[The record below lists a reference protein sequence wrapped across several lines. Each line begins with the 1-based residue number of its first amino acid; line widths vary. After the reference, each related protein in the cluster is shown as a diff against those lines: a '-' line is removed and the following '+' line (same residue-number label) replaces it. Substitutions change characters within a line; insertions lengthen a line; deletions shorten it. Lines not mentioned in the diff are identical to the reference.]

1 MDVNEIPLP
10 PAPEPSAISEPPVSA
25 EPDAPAEVPVPAEHN
40 APVKVPPPAEVA
52 LPVPAAIPDPSAPE
66 APFVPAA
73 PISKRSNTGFKWFL
87 IIIVGLL
94 LVCGMSVAC
103 YFLSHPDTQGVSVI
117 RMEGSMVTGET
128 YDSEYIGSEIVGR
141 ELRDAAD
148 DPMVEAIVLRVN
160 SPGGTPAAAQEIIG
174 DLEYA
179 KTKKPVV
186 VSMGDMGTSAA
197 YYVSAHADRIYANP
211 DTFTAGVG
219 VIWQFSDISRW
230 MEKEGY
236 NISIVKSGSKKDMG
250 STSRPLSTEEE
261 EYARKLVTDSFENFM
276 TDVTTQRVIARSDIE
291 DGRVIRG
298 ADAVKIN
305 VIDEL
310 GNLNDAIDGAKRLAQ
325 SRSKSSFP
333 GLPS

>member
-1 MDVNEIPLP
+1 MEGTENPWSAVIAPEQDLFTGAEPVPDSQAPAGIPDP
-10 PAPEPSAISEPPVSA
+10 IAPEPPATASAPTEGY
-25 EPDAPAEVPVPAEHN
+25 
-40 APVKVPPPAEVA
+40 VPPAGPAPPRVT
-52 LPVPAAIPDPSAPE
+52 P
-66 APFVPAA
+66 
-73 PISKRSNTGFKWFL
+73 GFKWFL
-87 IIIVGLL
+87 IITLGLL
-94 LVCGMSVAC
+94 LVCGATAA
-103 YFLSHPDTQGVSVI
+103 YFFLTNTGTQGVTVV
-117 RMEGSMVTGET
+117 RMEGTLVTGEA
-128 YDSEYIGSEIVGR
+128 YDSEYIGSEVVGG
-141 ELRDAAD
+141 ELRKAAD
-148 DPMVEAIVLRVN
+148 DPLVEAIVLRVN

-211 DTFTAGVG
+211 DTFTAGIG
-219 VIWQFSDISRW
+219 VIWKFSDISRW

-236 NISIVKSGSKKDMG
+236 NVSVVKSGSKKDMG
-250 STSRPLSTEEE
+250 STSRPLTTDEE
-261 EYARKLVTDSFENFM
+261 EYAQKVVSESFETFIADI
-276 TDVTTQRVIARSDIE
+276 TAERVIARSDID

-310 GNLNDAIDGAKRLAQ
+310 GNLNDAIDGAKKLAE
-325 SRSKSSFP
+325 SRAKPSLP

>member
-1 MDVNEIPLP
+1 MDGNEIPLP
-10 PAPEPSAISEPPVSA
+10 PVPEPAAMSEPPVPA
-25 EPDAPAEVPVPAEHN
+25 GPDARTEVPVPVEVPAHAE
-40 APVKVPPPAEVA
+40 AAAAVPAA
-52 LPVPAAIPDPSAPE
+52 TPVPAVPPAP
-66 APFVPAA
+66 A
-73 PISKRSNTGFKWFL
+73 SGRSGAGFKWFL

-94 LVCGMSVAC
+94 LVCGVSVAY
-103 YFLSHPDTQGVSVI
+103 YFFSHPGTQGVSVI
-117 RMEGSMVTGET
+117 RMEGSMVTGEA
-128 YDSEYIGSEIVGR
+128 YDSEYIGSEVVGR
-141 ELRDAAD
+141 ELREAAD

-219 VIWQFSDISRW
+219 VIWKFSDISRW

-236 NISIVKSGSKKDMG
+236 NISVVKSGSKKDMG
-250 STSRPLSTEEE
+250 STSRPLSTDEE
-261 EYARKLVTDSFENFM
+261 EYAQKIVTDSFENFIS
-276 TDVTTQRVIARSDIE
+276 DVTTQRVIARSDIE

>member
-1 MDVNEIPLP
+1 
-10 PAPEPSAISEPPVSA
+10 
-25 EPDAPAEVPVPAEHN
+25 
-40 APVKVPPPAEVA
+40 
-52 LPVPAAIPDPSAPE
+52 
-66 APFVPAA
+66 
-73 PISKRSNTGFKWFL
+73 
-87 IIIVGLL
+87 
-94 LVCGMSVAC
+94 
-103 YFLSHPDTQGVSVI
+103 
-117 RMEGSMVTGET
+117 MEGTMVTGEANDADT
-128 YDSEYIGSEIVGR
+128 IGSEVVGR
-141 ELRDAAD
+141 ELREDAD

-160 SPGGTPAAAQEIIG
+160 SPGGSPAAAQEIIG

-186 VSMGDMGTSAA
+186 VSIGDIGTSAA
-197 YYVSAHADRIYANP
+197 YYVSAHADRIYADP

-219 VIWQFSDISRW
+219 VIWKFSDISRW

-236 NISIVKSGSKKDMG
+236 NLTVVKSGSKKDMG
-250 STSRPLSTEEE
+250 STARPINDDEQA
-261 EYARKLVTDSFENFM
+261 YAQQIVSESFENFIS
-276 TDVTTQRVIARSDIE
+276 DVTTQRAITRSDID

-310 GNLNDAIDGAKRLAQ
+310 GNLNDAIDGAKKLAQ

>member
-1 MDVNEIPLP
+1 MEGSETPAYE
-10 PAPEPSAISEPPVSA
+10 APEDILKRIEEPAVA
-25 EPDAPAEVPVPAEHN
+25 DQQQVHRDAPAPVSSGGSA
-40 APVKVPPPAEVA
+40 ADDVK
-52 LPVPAAIPDPSAPE
+52 
-66 APFVPAA
+66 
-73 PISKRSNTGFKWFL
+73 PIRPRSGFGRFL
-87 IIIVGLL
+87 IIILGLVI
-94 LVCGMSVAC
+94 VCGLIAAIFF
-103 YFLSHPDTQGVSVI
+103 FLHEDNRGVSVV
-117 RMEGSMVTGET
+117 RMEGTMVTGDFS
-128 YDSEYIGSEIVGR
+128 DSETIGSEVVGR

-160 SPGGTPAAAQEIIG
+160 SPGGSPAAAQEIIG

-186 VSMGDMGTSAA
+186 VSMGDLGTSAA
-197 YYVSAHADRIYANP
+197 YYVSAHADRIYADP

-219 VIWQFSDISRW
+219 VIWKFSDISRW

-236 NISIVKSGSKKDMG
+236 NISVIKSGSKKDMG
-250 STSRPLSTEEE
+250 STSRPLTDEEE
-261 EYARKLVTDSFENFM
+261 QYAQQLVTESFENFVSDI
-276 TDVTTQRVIARSDIE
+276 THERVIARSDIE

-310 GNLNDAIDGAKRLAQ
+310 GNLNDAIDGAKNLAE
-325 SRSKSSFP
+325 SRSRPSLP

>member
-1 MDVNEIPLP
+1 MGGNELPLP
-10 PAPEPSAISEPPVSA
+10 QAPEPAVIIDKPLPVDPAALFEVPAPAAAPASAIAPVQPTSST
-25 EPDAPAEVPVPAEHN
+25 PM
-40 APVKVPPPAEVA
+40 APVKPIPA
-52 LPVPAAIPDPSAPE
+52 SGG
-66 APFVPAA
+66 
-73 PISKRSNTGFKWFL
+73 SGSGFKWFL
-87 IIIVGLL
+87 IIIVGMFI
-94 LVCGMSVAC
+94 VCGVSVG
-103 YFLSHPDTQGVSVI
+103 YYLLSHPDTQGVSVV
-117 RMEGSMVTGET
+117 RMEGTMVTGEY
-128 YDSEYIGSEIVGR
+128 YDGETIGSEVVGR
-141 ELRDAAD
+141 ELREAAD
-148 DPMVEAIVLRVN
+148 DPLVDAIVLRVN

-219 VIWQFSDISRW
+219 VIWKFSDMSRW

-236 NISIVKSGSKKDMG
+236 NVSTVKSGAKKDMG
-250 STSRPLSTEEE
+250 STSRPLTNDEE
-261 EYARKLVTDSFENFM
+261 EYAQKIVSDSFENFIG
-276 TDVTTQRVIARSDIE
+276 DVTTERVITRSDID

-310 GNLNDAIDGAKRLAQ
+310 GNLNDAIDGAKKMAQ
-325 SRSKSSFP
+325 SRSKSSLP